1 MEFLGSVNIFDHRPQ
16 DTVKADVGDA
26 LGVELAADGSGFY
39 EELPAYVARVLGLE
53 IALLRIGSPGEDGAQ
68 FQVLVRGIAE
78 TSGQDEV
85 DVSRHLA
92 DLLSAHG
99 LRCAVD
105 AP

>member
-1 MEFLGSVNIFDHRPQ
+1 MEFSGSVNIFDDRPH
-16 DTVKADVGDA
+16 DTMKADVGDA
-26 LGVELAADGSGFY
+26 LGVELASDGSGFY
-39 EELPAYVARVLGLE
+39 EELPPYVARVLGVE
-53 IALLRIGSPGEDGAQ
+53 IALLRIGSPGDDGAQ
-68 FQVLVRGIAE
+68 FQVLVRSIEE

-92 DLLSAHG
+92 DLLGARG